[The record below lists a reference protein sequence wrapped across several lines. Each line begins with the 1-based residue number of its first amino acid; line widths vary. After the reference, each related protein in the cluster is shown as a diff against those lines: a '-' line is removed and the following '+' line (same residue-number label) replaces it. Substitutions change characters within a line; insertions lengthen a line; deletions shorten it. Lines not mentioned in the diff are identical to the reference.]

1 MAKTKEFKD
10 DNINDNVDDELQ
22 PKKHKHGVLKLFVK
36 LIVAAVLIVLVVW
49 QLYSWWSGDGFLTIG
64 EERYQ
69 AVFLDNNQ
77 VYFGKLSRMSSDY
90 PVLRDIFYLRLTPK
104 LQSQGSDASAA
115 PDINLIKL
123 GTELHGPKDE
133 MKINKD
139 HILFIEDLNEN
150 SQVLR
155 AILDFKAF
163 QASQAQQ

>member
-1 MAKTKEFKD
+1 MTKTKEFKD
-10 DNINDNVDDELQ
+10 DTAGDDMGNKLQ
-22 PKKHKHGVLKLFVK
+22 PKKRKVKTLKLLAK
-36 LIVAAVLIVLVVW
+36 LIIASVLIVLVVW
-49 QLYSWWSGDGFLTIG
+49 QLHSWWSGDGFFTVG

-90 PVLRDIFYLRLTPK
+90 PILRDIFYLRLTPK
-104 LQSQGSDASAA
+104 LQSQGSDELSA

-150 SQVLR
+150 SQVLK
-155 AILDFKAF
+155 AIIDFKAY
-163 QASQAQQ
+163 QASQVQQ